1 MEVLSPSK
9 ILEDDVARTVK
20 AQRRNMQRAVVLEG
34 VARLE
39 NHSALPISEGVTVR
53 VTSIFTVEVTF
64 AQAVLLSLIH

>member
-34 VARLE
+34 VARLRIRPA
-39 NHSALPISEGVTVR
+39 SA
-53 VTSIFTVEVTF
+53 
-64 AQAVLLSLIH
+64 SL